1 MSRFKIP
8 VTRYIEIND
17 YQSINQYA
25 VVSDLYLVLI
35 IMREECSWLHVII
48 ELI

>member
-17 YQSINQYA
+17 YQSINQSYDKRDYI
-25 VVSDLYLVLI
+25 VTEDDI
-35 IMREECSWLHVII
+35 IIFFEK
-48 ELI
+48 